1 MNEKQPAPKP
11 IEAPRTAEERER
23 EEYEKRE
30 REEYERYEAWMDEHP
45 VVEISPDSPETG
57 VEKVAKAECEA
68 MLDSFEQTYDLEAL
82 RAITQFDSK
91 EERESSI
98 RQPALDALSLMFGR
112 MIILGGAFDRKT
124 REALGVRYEKLSNAV
139 GNITED
145 KDGKIFDIVVH
156 NRRTPFPGD
165 QLS

>member
-11 IEAPRTAEERER
+11 IEAPRTAAEEIER
-23 EEYEKRE
+23 EEN
-30 REEYERYEAWMDEHP
+30 ERYEWWMANNPTAE
-45 VVEISPDSPETG
+45 VAQASPETNA
-57 VEKVAKAECEA
+57 EKAAKAECEE
-68 MLDSFEQTYDLEAL
+68 MMDSFEQTYDLEAL

-98 RQPALDALSLMFGR
+98 RQPALDALSIIFKR
-112 MIILGGAFDRKT
+112 MKDLSDQGTFLRETRK
-124 REALGVRYEKLSNAV
+124 ALGVRYEKLSNAV

>member
-1 MNEKQPAPKP
+1 MNEKQPASKP
-11 IEAPRTAEERER
+11 IEAPRTAAEEIER
-23 EEYEKRE
+23 EEN
-30 REEYERYEAWMDEHP
+30 ERYEWWMANNPTAE
-45 VVEISPDSPETG
+45 VAQASPETNA
-57 VEKVAKAECEA
+57 EKAAKAECEE
-68 MLDSFEQTYDLEAL
+68 MMDSFEQTYDLEAL